1 MLPPHNPPQPPQA
14 GQPAARPNVVWSLMP
29 PPHVAFQMWIDGSVK
44 INFAPHL
51 ADQVIQCLENHL
63 TAYKGMKAMLDNPPK
78 KCTGCRGSGQI
89 MVKKG
94 DQKEATVCPKCK
106 GSGLMNFVPP
116 SVQAPTAITPAKPA
130 LPQAAVLPQ
139 TQHIEFAQ
147 MTPQSA
153 IPVAAT
159 RPLIQ
164 DDVPP
169 AVALPHEQLQPI
181 DLDSDLL
188 PKMQGL
194 LRKHGYKVVALTKD
208 DVAEDLA
215 RFTAGKAEEKTEPK
229 TEPPTAPIEEEDNGP
244 SSSPT
249 LSLEELAALGDQS

>member
-1 MLPPHNPPQPPQA
+1 
-14 GQPAARPNVVWSLMP
+14 
-29 PPHVAFQMWIDGSVK
+29 MWVDGSIK

-106 GSGLMNFVPP
+106 GSGLMNFIPP
-116 SVQAPTAITPAKPA
+116 SVQVTAPVK
-130 LPQAAVLPQ
+130 AVLPQ
-139 TQHIEFAQ
+139 TQNIEFAQ

-153 IPVAAT
+153 IPVAT

-169 AVALPHEQLQPI
+169 TVVLPHEQLQPI

-188 PKMQGL
+188 PKMQVL
-194 LRKHGYKVVALTKD
+194 LHKHGYKVVALTKD

-215 RFTAGKAEEKTEPK
+215 RFTAERTEPKTEPK
-229 TEPPTAPIEEEDNGP
+229 TEPPTASIEEEVDDAPG
-244 SSSPT
+244 SSPT

>member
-1 MLPPHNPPQPPQA
+1 
-14 GQPAARPNVVWSLMP
+14 
-29 PPHVAFQMWIDGSVK
+29 MWIDGSIKV
-44 INFAPHL
+44 NFAPHL

-116 SVQAPTAITPAKPA
+116 SVQAPTAAMLPAPVK
-130 LPQAAVLPQ
+130 AVLPQ
-139 TQHIEFAQ
+139 TQNVEFAQ

-153 IPVAAT
+153 IPVPS
-159 RPLIQ
+159 RSLIQ

-169 AVALPHEQLQPI
+169 TVMLPHQQLQPI
-181 DLDSDLL
+181 DLDSDLM
-188 PKMQGL
+188 PKMQAL
-194 LRKHGYKVVALTKD
+194 LHKHGYKVVALTKD

-215 RFTAGKAEEKTEPK
+215 RFTAERTEPKTEPK
-229 TEPPTAPIEEEDNGP
+229 TEPPTAPIEEDDDAPG
-244 SSSPT
+244 SSPT